1 MFSDGRVC
9 YDERMKVLS
18 KIAFWIVVLALLLIA
33 LVALL
38 PSGPH
43 ADGQSYVGCTYDF
56 KSGVQCFNFVGSD
69 LVEYILG
76 VGVLFMLAP
85 TLGWVLFFLG
95 PPSWLAVVAVLIMAT
110 YILAIA
116 YIISLIKKV
125 LRREAVLAAESNA
138 REFKAAK
145 ILIIILLVAIAG
157 FTVVYYAFDPLGLR
171 TPLTVSE
178 TTGKAPLTV
187 HITGPTKLLALKDS
201 GPDSVPEDSFY
212 SVLRPN
218 PCGFRIRW
226 SEMDDDGVAVGIWP
240 NTKEGGCAALFSYTF
255 TKPGRYH
262 VDAHIDGPRREQILD
277 DLANGADYTIWT
289 TFMLDG
295 IWSGDW
301 NSGDAIEI
309 QVE

>member
-1 MFSDGRVC
+1 
-9 YDERMKVLS
+9 MKVLS
-18 KIAFWIVVLALLLIA
+18 KVAFWIVVLALLLIA

-138 REFKAAK
+138 REFKTAK
-145 ILIIILLVAIAG
+145 ILIIILLVATAG

-187 HITGPTKLLALKDS
+187 RITGPAKLLALKDT
-201 GPDSVPEDSFY
+201 GPCTIALDNTPYKVDDK
-212 SVLRPN
+212 N
-218 PCGFRIRW
+218 TCGFRIDW
-226 SEMDDDGVAVGIWP
+226 MEMEDWKEIGDHSGASRGIYP
-240 NTKEGGCAALFSYTF
+240 NTNKEGGYATLLSYTF
-255 TKPGRYH
+255 TKPGWYKVR
-262 VDAHIDGPRREQILD
+262 ARIDGPRREQILD

-295 IWSGDW
+295 IWSGSW
-301 NSGDAIEI
+301 NSETIEI
-309 QVE
+309 HVE